1 MENPEEKIL
10 EAYIAKVL
18 KLQAEHRQVPL
29 QVEELNRIAGELG
42 LSEAELDFIDQK
54 FQGYFYRGKGYL
66 RHRNF
71 DKAIEELSQALLI
84 KPLHIETLFGL
95 AEAHL
100 FRWQQTQK
108 KTDKQA
114 ALSYAERCLEIDARH
129 EGAFLLIGKLENK
142 HIIRKK
148 RAYRVRWLMLALI
161 TTSILALVSLLVIS
175 FYPFKSETE
184 AKLKVENNPQPI
196 KESILEDLNLKAS
209 IYQEENTRGLKLYT
223 ETSLLKKISEGYAYE
238 LTGTITTEKFEIE
251 QLVLQVE
258 LKDAQQKT
266 VWVELLTVQEQE
278 QPILVPGDALP
289 LKVLIRNTSLNTD
302 LKEAVIK
309 VYKIKRYPHQKAEEP
324 NRVLTLTWAEG
335 KASDIEFVIA
345 ERSQTIRTEPET
357 FNHEIVL
364 SYANKSKKMIKKL
377 QIQIK
382 WLNKEL
388 QLIHSQTLD
397 LLQLTD
403 PAMPP
408 NQRRLVQGRFL
419 IPYKFTDYL
428 TYEVEV
434 LRVE

>member
-1 MENPEEKIL
+1 MENQEEKIL
-10 EAYIAKVL
+10 EAYIAQVL

-54 FQGYFYRGKGYL
+54 FQDYFYRGKGYL
-66 RHRNF
+66 RHHNF

-100 FRWQQTQK
+100 FRWQHTHK

-114 ALSYAERCLEIDARH
+114 ALEYAERCLEIDARH
-129 EGAFLLIGKLENK
+129 EGAFLLIGRLENK
-142 HIIRKK
+142 HIVRKK
-148 RAYRVRWLMLALI
+148 RAYQVRWLMVGLI
-161 TTSILALVSLLVIS
+161 TTSALALISLLVIS
-175 FYPFKSETE
+175 FYPFKSTLEN
-184 AKLKVENNPQPI
+184 KLKTENKPSTI
-196 KESILEDLNLKAS
+196 KESILEDLNLKTS
-209 IYQEENTRGLKLYT
+209 IYQEENARGLKLYT
-223 ETSLLKKISEGYAYE
+223 ETSLLKKTSEGYAYE
-238 LTGTITTEKFEIE
+238 LMGTITTEKFEIE
-251 QLVLQVE
+251 ELVLQIE
-258 LKDAQQKT
+258 LKDQQQKT

-278 QPILVPGDALP
+278 QAILEPGDALP
-289 LKVLIRNTSLNTD
+289 LKVLIRNASLNTS
-302 LKEAVIK
+302 LKEALIK
-309 VYKIKRYPHQKAEEP
+309 VYKIKRYPYEASEEP
-324 NRVLTLTWAEG
+324 NRVLTLTWAEV
-335 KASDIEFVIA
+335 KALDAELIMA

-357 FNHEIVL
+357 FSHEIVL
-364 SYANKSKKMIKKL
+364 SYTNKSKKMIKKL

-388 QLIHSQTLD
+388 QLIHSQNLD

-419 IPYKFTDYL
+419 IPYKYTDYL

-434 LRVE
+434 LKVE